1 MIIGAVFFYV
11 VYLVMWRQNKELRN
25 VTTRVVNKKLFE
37 EYFDYPLD
45 FHVKSGIVKFYYEK
59 TKYFYFALL
68 ALFISVVLLCLKIVS
83 HV

>member
-45 FHVKSGIVKFYYEK
+45 FHVKSRIVKFNYEK

-68 ALFISVVLLCLKIVS
+68 ALFISVLLLCLKIVS

>member
-25 VTTRVVNKKLFE
+25 VTTDVVDRNMFE
-37 EYFDYPLD
+37 KYFDYPLD
-45 FHVKSGIVKFYYEK
+45 YHVKRGFVKFHYEK

-68 ALFISVVLLCLKIVS
+68 ALVVSVVLICLKIVS